1 MMYIFIYILSF
12 SIGFSNISSYKPVE
26 LMIDPNSP
34 DTDLVK
40 IFQSKYMSMKDGDS
54 GYGSF
59 GPKTTKVWQEICNNV
74 NTYDILYEYSLN
86 LKNDKKLKESNTII
100 EHLINFDKTP
110 NNIAIKSKFLRAQIF
125 YDLSYY
131 VQAINYFKI
140 ILEEDISNEYRKKAL
155 FMIAYIY
162 NNNLNMYTD
171 AINYYKTFL
180 NDYKNDEL
188 ISSVHYE
195 LEQIESILTN
205 IKD

>member
-12 SIGFSNISSYKPVE
+12 SIGFSNISSYEPVE

-131 VQAINYFKI
+131 VQAINYFKT